1 MRETEEIE
9 YDRRRL
15 AGMPRRTALK
25 LAGVLGAAASAGPLW
40 TGRAAA
46 AGPIVKPLPAD
57 RFVVHGSNAEMRW
70 ESMSGVGDLVP
81 VDRFFVRDHTET
93 PIIDAAKWRLELW
106 GSGLRGAPPED
117 RPIEIGYDELRRLP
131 SRAVTARIEC
141 AGNGRS
147 FFTSQQG
154 QRVAGTAWGLG
165 AVGVA
170 RWRGVPLATVLRRA
184 GLTPDAVDILP
195 EGLDRPYVADGAD
208 FGRVRRPL
216 PVRKALH
223 DVLLAYEMNGEPLPP
238 DHGHPVRL
246 VVPDWIGI
254 SSIKWL
260 GRIEVADRPL
270 YSPWNTQWYRLTGPG
285 YPAEGTL
292 VTRQNTKSAFELPWA
307 AELAGG
313 RTHLL
318 RGRSW
323 SGSGRVRRV
332 EVSTD
337 GGRTWRAATPTGAD
351 HGWRRWTI
359 PWRPPGP
366 GSHTVR
372 ARATGSDG
380 LAQPDVA
387 PYNTQG
393 YLFGAVVAHPVT
405 VH

>member
-1 MRETEEIE
+1 MRETEETE
-9 YDRRRL
+9 YDRSRL
-15 AGMPRRTALK
+15 AGLSRRTALR
-25 LAGVLGAAASAGPLW
+25 LAGVVGAAVSAGPLW
-40 TGRAAA
+40 TGRASAA
-46 AGPIVKPLPAD
+46 SPIVKPLPAD
-57 RFVVHGSNAEMRW
+57 KFVVYGSNAEMRW
-70 ESMSGVGDLVP
+70 ESMSGQGELVP

-93 PIIDAAKWRLELW
+93 PRIDAAGWRLKLW

-117 RPIEIGYDELRRLP
+117 RPVEFGYDDLRRLP
-131 SRAVTARIEC
+131 SRTVTARIEC

-154 QRVAGTAWGLG
+154 QRVEGTAWGLG

-170 RWRGVPLATVLRRA
+170 RWRGVPLGTVLRRA
-184 GLTPDAVDILP
+184 GLTTSAVDILP
-195 EGLDRPYVADGAD
+195 KGLDREYVTGGVNL
-208 FGRVRRPL
+208 GRVRRPL
-216 PVRKALH
+216 PVRKALR

-238 DHGHPVRL
+238 DHGFPVRL

-270 YSPWNTQWYRLTGPG
+270 YSPWNTQYYRLVGPG
-285 YPAEGTL
+285 YPAGGEL

-307 AELAGG
+307 ATLGGG
-313 RTHLL
+313 REHVL

-323 SGSGRVRRV
+323 SGTGRVRRV

-337 GGRTWRAATPTGAD
+337 GGRTWRHTTPMGAG
-351 HGWRRWTI
+351 HGWQRWAI

-366 GSHTVR
+366 GSYTVR
-372 ARATGSDG
+372 ARATDSSGVT
-380 LAQPDVA
+380 QPDVA

-405 VH
+405 VT